1 MKIMKKKY
9 WTLAILFFCLFNN
22 SVTAQE
28 IPKNLDGNITHTQT
42 SESFSESDE
51 KQVDYSNK
59 NQEEVDQNKFRIQI
73 DKTELF
79 VTTDKHLEKN
89 CCKLELEP
97 QINNDIVNSESN

>member
-1 MKIMKKKY
+1 M
-9 WTLAILFFCLFNN
+9 FNN

-79 VTTDKHLEKN
+79 VTTDKHLEKTV
-89 CCKLELEP
+89 
-97 QINNDIVNSESN
+97 VNWNLNHK

>member
-59 NQEEVDQNKFRIQI
+59 DQEEVDQNKFYIQRQPVDKYI
-73 DKTELF
+73 DCLIKEIETIEQVKMFL
-79 VTTDKHLEKN
+79 
-89 CCKLELEP
+89 
-97 QINNDIVNSESN
+97 I

>member
-51 KQVDYSNK
+51 KQVDYS
-59 NQEEVDQNKFRIQI
+59 
-73 DKTELF
+73 
-79 VTTDKHLEKN
+79 
-89 CCKLELEP
+89 
-97 QINNDIVNSESN
+97 

>member
-51 KQVDYSNK
+51 KQ
-59 NQEEVDQNKFRIQI
+59 
-73 DKTELF
+73 
-79 VTTDKHLEKN
+79 
-89 CCKLELEP
+89 
-97 QINNDIVNSESN
+97 